1 VPSLLR
7 RRRAKLPEANPLP
20 HILGYGLVLAALITV
35 YVTTR
40 TGQPTLGLDE
50 DSLTR
55 AWNDAAL
62 DVGSPE
68 RQIGDLQQTADDVV
82 GFAWSEDLVIVAR
95 VDPDAEPPRPV
106 VELAAVGSPGRDG
119 IESVLTVL
127 ELVIRVVAPQLDRTE
142 RRAVLSDLSLVSDR
156 RPASVN
162 ATTRAG
168 GVEFRASSDPEDDQ
182 LGIGAIPLAGP

>member
-1 VPSLLR
+1 M
-7 RRRAKLPEANPLP
+7 LPEASPLP

-35 YVTTR
+35 YVATK

-50 DSLTR
+50 DSLTL
-55 AWNDAAL
+55 AWNEAAL

-68 RQIGDLQQTADDVV
+68 RQIGDLQQTANDVV

-119 IESVLTVL
+119 IESVLIVL
-127 ELVIRVVAPQLDRTE
+127 ELVIRVVAPQLDPAE
-142 RRAVLSDLSLVSDR
+142 RRAVLSDLSLVSGG

-168 GVEFRASSDPEDDQ
+168 DVEFRASSDPEDDQ
-182 LGIGAIPLAGP
+182 LGIGAIPLTGP